1 MHEDWNELKILL
13 SKIPTLTVYFFGAYE
28 RLINLLTGNVML
40 YMIWYIFYLKKK
52 KTIKV
57 EWKS

>member
-1 MHEDWNELKILL
+1 MKGGWCFHTKVFSLKMHEDWNELKILL

-40 YMIWYIFYLKKK
+40 YMI
-52 KTIKV
+52 
-57 EWKS
+57 